1 MSDTAADREILALAR
16 LSASE
21 AEAVRAFVRMA
32 HERFPQMIEQAVL
45 FGSKARGEGQAE
57 SDIDVL
63 VIVRR
68 EDWHLINAI
77 STLAARIS
85 LEKDVL
91 LGPIVVGQERWE
103 RIKRGNFSLY
113 RNVAREGLV
122 LEEGNAI
129 STAA

>member
-1 MSDTAADREILALAR
+1 MADREKLALTR

-21 AEAVRAFVRMA
+21 AGAVRAFVRMA

-85 LEKDVL
+85 LEKNVL

-103 RIKRGNFSLY
+103 RMKRGNFSLY

-122 LEEGNAI
+122 LEEGSAI